1 VLVGALI
8 PLATAMSKTGLAYL
22 LGDYVIQVVGAGGP
36 RAVLAGLFFVAA
48 VLTQVIS
55 NNSAA
60 LVMVPIAVATAQ
72 ELGVSATPF
81 LIAVALGAGAAH
93 LTPMST
99 PVNIVTYGPGAYEF
113 GDYWKIGALIAL
125 WSMAVVVFIAPLY
138 WPF

>member
-1 VLVGALI
+1 
-8 PLATAMSKTGLAYL
+8 
-22 LGDYVIQVVGAGGP
+22 
-36 RAVLAGLFFVAA
+36 

-99 PVNIVTYGPGAYEF
+99 PVNIVTYGPGAYAF